1 MLRFFAYGVLGCSPC
16 YPAPSSE
23 HTVPFF
29 YAVLFIKRRQSPTLR
44 KNALSYTHPCT
55 VSSNARNAMQPRRKE
70 RSSAKC
76 AAATLCLPI
85 SACRIPSE
93 SFALIVFT
101 SVLYILQYTLCAK
114 AMHNISAYIEPC
126 MTSKKSFGNP
136 QIPLSPGPV
145 FRCFQKIAKTRGF
158 DPIFQEIGRFPLP
171 PDNTFLCRRPQFFGG
186 GFSRFFLL

>member
-1 MLRFFAYGVLGCSPC
+1 MPNLKNKRNVIYPSLHDVLD
-16 YPAPSSE
+16 
-23 HTVPFF
+23 
-29 YAVLFIKRRQSPTLR
+29 
-44 KNALSYTHPCT
+44 
-55 VSSNARNAMQPRRKE
+55 ARNAIR
-70 RSSAKC
+70 
-76 AAATLCLPI
+76 AAAEGAKLSKMRRGQRSAWPT

-93 SFALIVFT
+93 SFALIRVHLSFIYIAF
-101 SVLYILQYTLCAK
+101 YILHAK

-171 PDNTFLCRRPQFFGG
+171 PDNTFPCRRPQFFGG
-186 GFSRFFLL
+186 GFLRFFLL